1 MLNNKIIFLIL
12 IFLLALL
19 FILSQKVKEGFSDFD
34 DKIDIKSLDDKEFK
48 DNKGGVGMFK
58 DKFASHE
65 ILDLYKPKN
74 LKYGKI
80 GKLVPMTP
88 QSTLVKPEKIQQLQ
102 FLEKLKDISRVT
114 EVQFKETKLTSLYPA
129 SLKQGQPYNV
139 GKLDIND
146 SNTLDITK
154 NTNEIMNRNYETNN
168 KNNNPDAKTQTQKFT
183 KMITD
188 AKKSKM

>member
-34 DKIDIKSLDDKEFK
+34 DKIDIKALDDKDFE
-48 DNKGGVGMFK
+48 DNKGGVGTFK

-80 GKLVPMTP
+80 GKLVPMT

>member
-1 MLNNKIIFLIL
+1 MFNNKIIFLIL

-19 FILSQKVKEGFSDFD
+19 FILSPKVKEGFSDFD
-34 DKIDIKSLDDKEFK
+34 DKIDIKSLDDRDFE
-48 DNKGGVGMFK
+48 DNQGGLGMFK

-88 QSTLVKPEKIQQLQ
+88 QSTLIKPEKIQQLQ
-102 FLEKLKDISRVT
+102 FLEQLKDISRVS

-139 GKLDIND
+139 GKIGIND
-146 SNTLDITK
+146 FNTLDINK
-154 NTNEIMNRNYETNN
+154 NKNEIMSRTYDTNSKTTN
-168 KNNNPDAKTQTQKFT
+168 SEAKTQTQKFT

-188 AKKSKM
+188 AQKSKT